1 MGMSGDRSS
10 RQFALVAE
18 TRRQWSKAEKRSI
31 VAESSG
37 TCANISAVA
46 RRHGLKPSLLF
57 RWRKMYGVNAAP
69 LSPASPMFVPVALL
83 PPSLPVP
90 APSSIEILLT
100 GGCTIRVT
108 TDVDVDALARI
119 VAALEARR

>member
-10 RQFALVAE
+10 RQFAIVAE

-57 RWRKMYGVNAAP
+57 RWRKMYGGSAAP
-69 LSPASPMFVPVALL
+69 LSPAAPMFVPVALL

-90 APSSIEILLT
+90 GKRHVS
-100 GGCTIRVT
+100 G
-108 TDVDVDALARI
+108 
-119 VAALEARR
+119 AALPA